1 MQQYFDIRETKF
13 ANWAKVV
20 SDDALREDASF
31 KEQEDRRKAAADSD
45 AQTATNSAALQ
56 SDTKM
61 EVETSANDSVQ
72 DASVIVMEMQL
83 IPVQIQPLKQQALS
97 PTPPQ
102 FNDLEENFSR
112 WCYNRA
118 KRISKIEFYLSN
130 IIYIYI

>member
-1 MQQYFDIRETKF
+1 MAKVSTKKIDRREADKLKMQQYFDIRETKF

-72 DASVIVMEMQL
+72 DASGNSNGNATDNSVQNTAPEAASVVANPA
-83 IPVQIQPLKQQALS
+83 PVQ
-97 PTPPQ
+97 
-102 FNDLEENFSR
+102 
-112 WCYNRA
+112 
-118 KRISKIEFYLSN
+118 
-130 IIYIYI
+130 

>member
-72 DASVIVMEMQL
+72 DASGNSNGNATDN
-83 IPVQIQPLKQQALS
+83 PYKIQPLKQQALS
-97 PTPPQ
+97 PTPAPVQ
-102 FNDLEENFSR
+102 
-112 WCYNRA
+112 
-118 KRISKIEFYLSN
+118 
-130 IIYIYI
+130 